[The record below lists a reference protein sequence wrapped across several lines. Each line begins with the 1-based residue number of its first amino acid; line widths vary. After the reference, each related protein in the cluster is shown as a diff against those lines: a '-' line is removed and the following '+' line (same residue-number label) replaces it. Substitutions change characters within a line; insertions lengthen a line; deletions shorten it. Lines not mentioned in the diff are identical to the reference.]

1 MTKQLLVVEDDP
13 VQASLAEALVSAG
26 APEFRVRR
34 VACLDDA
41 RTALRGAAFD
51 CMLLD
56 LNLPDTSGLETVRLA
71 RNAAREVPIVV
82 VTATDDE
89 RVALQ
94 ALGHG
99 AQDYVVK
106 TAIDDGRLARAL
118 RFAVARRRAAN
129 DVVEALLGREDVD
142 PDDAA
147 LPATMNAA
155 IVTRD
160 LRAAL
165 ARDELVLHYQPKVD
179 LRSGVLAGVEALI
192 RWQHPERGLIYPDAF
207 IGIAERSGVISELT
221 SWTITTAL
229 AERQKWST
237 AGLALNVAVN
247 VSPLVLWQ
255 HDLQASVC
263 QALRSSGSAA
273 SVLTLEIT
281 ESGVMKQPAA
291 AQRSLTA
298 LAGMGVRL
306 SLDDFGTGYSSLS
319 RLRELPL
326 DELKIDKSFVMTL
339 ATDTRDAAIVRSTIE
354 LGHRLGKQV
363 VAEGVETAE
372 TRILLA
378 DLGCDLGQGYFWSR
392 PVTAADV
399 PTSAR
404 TCPAK

>member
-34 VACLDDA
+34 VDCLDDA
-41 RTALRGAAFD
+41 RSALRGAAFD
-51 CMLLD
+51 CVLLD
-56 LNLPDTSGLETVRLA
+56 LNLPDTSGVETVRLA
-71 RNAAREVPIVV
+71 RSAAREVPIVV

-89 RVALQ
+89 AVALQ

-106 TAIDDGRLARAL
+106 SAIDDGKLARAL
-118 RFAVARRRAAN
+118 RFAVARRRASD
-129 DVVEALLGREDVD
+129 DVVDALLGRDDVD

-155 IVTRD
+155 VVTRD

-179 LRSGVLAGVEALI
+179 LRSGALAGVEALI
-192 RWQHPERGLIYPDAF
+192 RWQHPERGLVYPDAF
-207 IGIAERSGVISELT
+207 IGIAERTGLISELT

-229 AERQKWST
+229 AARQQW
-237 AGLALNVAVN
+237 AADGLTLNTAVN
-247 VSPLVLWQ
+247 VSPVVLCQ
-255 HDLQASVC
+255 QDVQASVC
-263 QALRSSGSAA
+263 QALRTSGAAA

-291 AQRSLTA
+291 AQRALTS

-306 SLDDFGTGYSSLS
+306 SLDDFGTGYSSLR

-326 DELKIDKSFVMTL
+326 DELKIDKSFVMAM
-339 ATDTRDAAIVRSTIE
+339 ATDARDAAIVRSTVE

-363 VAEGVETAE
+363 VAEGVETAD

-378 DLGCDLGQGYFWSR
+378 DLGCDLGQGYLWSR

-399 PTSAR
+399 PTWAR
-404 TCPAK
+404 TCAAE